1 MYQSSLAIRIFVSS
15 AIFFTETAEKTFD
28 FACHARYWFANGDRQ
43 TKREILAGLGSNLE
57 LYDRSVRIN
66 LEKPLQFIE
75 LAMEEEPTIS
85 EMFEP
90 KESIDNMVQIE
101 SLWAQNPTLLE
112 RWYEFGRID
121 WVGEL
126 EYPEWTNKEVNRFLQ
141 A

>member
-1 MYQSSLAIRIFVSS
+1 
-15 AIFFTETAEKTFD
+15 
-28 FACHARYWFANGDRQ
+28 
-43 TKREILAGLGSNLE
+43 
-57 LYDRSVRIN
+57 VRIN